1 MTGVQTCALPILP
14 EVPTRAFKALGNA
27 VNADVVQF
35 IAERLLCSDRD
46 QATMPPTEDLIPFDT
61 PEHLSYATV

>member
-1 MTGVQTCALPILP
+1 
-14 EVPTRAFKALGNA
+14 VPTRAFKALGNA